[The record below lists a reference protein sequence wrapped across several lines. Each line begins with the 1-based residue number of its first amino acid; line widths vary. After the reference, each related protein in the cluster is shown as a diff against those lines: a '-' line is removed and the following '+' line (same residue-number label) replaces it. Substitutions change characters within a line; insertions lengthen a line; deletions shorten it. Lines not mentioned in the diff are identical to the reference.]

1 MLLVINSDILK
12 KLLFNTIKLPH
23 KNTMIKKK
31 ISISIH
37 SLSCAIDGKLVLED
51 INFSLTSGQSITI
64 TGPNG
69 VGKTLLLHVIL
80 GFKSSFK
87 GNILINEV
95 DFSEDPDNRQE
106 QIGYCGHSAS
116 LQAGLTPLEI
126 LKYWKAYYNSDA
138 IALDLVKFWGL
149 PNNTV
154 DNCSAGQRK
163 RIGLARLSMMQR
175 NIWLLDEP
183 TTNLDIEGKEKF
195 LELHASH
202 IKSGGLSII
211 TTHEPSQFNKNKII
225 NLDKHR
231 IN

>member
-1 MLLVINSDILK
+1 MLLVIISNVLK
-12 KLLFNTIKLPH
+12 KLLFNTFKLPH
-23 KNTMIKKK
+23 KNKMIKKQ

-37 SLSCAIDGKLVLED
+37 SLSCAVDGKLLLED

-95 DFSEDPDNRQE
+95 DLSQDPEDRQE
-106 QIGYCGHSAS
+106 QIGYYGHSAS

-126 LKYWKAYYNSDA
+126 MRYWKAYYNSDA

-149 PNNTV
+149 PNNTIE
-154 DNCSAGQRK
+154 NCSAGQRK

-195 LELHASH
+195 LQMHASH
-202 IKSGGLSII
+202 LKSGGLSII

>member
-1 MLLVINSDILK
+1 M
-12 KLLFNTIKLPH
+12 T
-23 KNTMIKKK
+23 KKK

-37 SLSCAIDGKLVLED
+37 SLSCAVDGKLLLED

-64 TGPNG
+64 AGANG
-69 VGKTLLLHVIL
+69 VGKTLLLHIIL

-87 GNILINEV
+87 GRILINEV
-95 DFSEDPDNRQE
+95 DLSGDPDDRQE
-106 QIGYCGHSAS
+106 QIGYYGHSAS

-126 LKYWKAYYNSDA
+126 MRYWKAYYNSDA
-138 IALDLVKFWGL
+138 VALDLVKFWRL
-149 PNNTV
+149 PNTTV
-154 DNCSAGQRK
+154 ENCSAGQQK

-202 IKSGGLSII
+202 LKSGGLSII

>member
-1 MLLVINSDILK
+1 MNK
-12 KLLFNTIKLPH
+12 KQ
-23 KNTMIKKK
+23 
-31 ISISIH
+31 ISISIN
-37 SLSCAIDGKLVLED
+37 SLSCAVDGKVVLD
-51 INFSLTSGQSITI
+51 NINFSLTSGQSITI

-87 GNILINEV
+87 GKILINEV
-95 DFSEDPDNRQE
+95 DLSEDPADRQE
-106 QIGYCGHSAS
+106 QIGYYGHRAS

-126 LKYWKAYYNSDA
+126 IRYWKAYYDSDA
-138 IALDLVKFWGL
+138 VASDLVKIWDL
-149 PNNTV
+149 PNNAV
-154 DNCSAGQRK
+154 ENCSEGQRK

-195 LELHASH
+195 LELHALH
-202 IKSGGLSII
+202 LKSGGLSVI

-225 NLDKHR
+225 NLDKYR
-231 IN
+231 SN

>member
-1 MLLVINSDILK
+1 M
-12 KLLFNTIKLPH
+12 T
-23 KNTMIKKK
+23 KKK

-37 SLSCAIDGKLVLED
+37 SLSCAVDGKLLLED

-87 GNILINEV
+87 GHILINEV
-95 DFSEDPDNRQE
+95 DLSQDPDDRQE
-106 QIGYCGHSAS
+106 QIGYYGHSAS

-126 LKYWKAYYNSDA
+126 IRYWKAYYNSDA

-149 PNNTV
+149 PNNTIE
-154 DNCSAGQRK
+154 NCSAGQRK

-183 TTNLDIEGKEKF
+183 TTNLDIEGKRKF
-195 LELHASH
+195 LQMHASH
-202 IKSGGLSII
+202 LKSGGLSVI
-211 TTHEPSQFNKNKII
+211 TTHEPSQFNRNKII

>member
-1 MLLVINSDILK
+1 MKIKINK
-12 KLLFNTIKLPH
+12 AQ
-23 KNTMIKKK
+23 
-31 ISISIH
+31 ISISIN
-37 SLSCAIDGKLVLED
+37 SLSCTVDGKVILDD

-95 DFSEDPDNRQE
+95 DFSEDPDDRQE
-106 QIGYCGHSAS
+106 QIGYYGHSAS

-126 LKYWKAYYNSDA
+126 IKYWKAYYNSDA

-202 IKSGGLSII
+202 LKSGGLSII
-211 TTHEPSQFNKNKII
+211 TTHEPEQFKKSKMI
-225 NLDKHR
+225 NLDR
-231 IN
+231 YRGNLSQC

>member
-1 MLLVINSDILK
+1 M
-12 KLLFNTIKLPH
+12 T
-23 KNTMIKKK
+23 KKK

-37 SLSCAIDGKLVLED
+37 SLSCAVDGKLLLED

-64 TGPNG
+64 IGPNG

-80 GFKSSFK
+80 GLKSSFK

-95 DFSEDPDNRQE
+95 DLSQDPEDRQE
-106 QIGYCGHSAS
+106 QIGYYGHSAS

-126 LKYWKAYYNSDA
+126 IRYWKAYYNSDA

-154 DNCSAGQRK
+154 ENCSAGQRK

-195 LELHASH
+195 LQMHASH
-202 IKSGGLSII
+202 LKSGGLSII
-211 TTHEPSQFNKNKII
+211 TTHEPSQFNRNKII
-225 NLDKHR
+225 NLNKHR

>member
-1 MLLVINSDILK
+1 MNK
-12 KLLFNTIKLPH
+12 EQ
-23 KNTMIKKK
+23 
-31 ISISIH
+31 ISISIN
-37 SLSCAIDGKLVLED
+37 SLSCAIDGKVVLDD

-87 GNILINEV
+87 GKILINEV
-95 DFSEDPDNRQE
+95 DLSADPADRQE
-106 QIGYCGHSAS
+106 QIGYYGHRAS

-126 LKYWKAYYNSDA
+126 IKYWKAYYDSDA
-138 IALDLVKFWGL
+138 VASDLVKIWDL
-149 PNNTV
+149 PNNAV
-154 DNCSAGQRK
+154 ENCSEGQRK

-195 LELHASH
+195 LELHALH
-202 IKSGGLSII
+202 LKSGGLSVI
-211 TTHEPSQFNKNKII
+211 TTHEPSQFSKNKII
-225 NLDKHR
+225 NLDKYR
-231 IN
+231 SS

>member
-1 MLLVINSDILK
+1 M
-12 KLLFNTIKLPH
+12 T
-23 KNTMIKKK
+23 KKK

-37 SLSCAIDGKLVLED
+37 SLSCAVDGKLLLED

-80 GFKSSFK
+80 GLKSSFK

-95 DFSEDPDNRQE
+95 DLSQDPDDRQE
-106 QIGYCGHSAS
+106 QIGYYGHSES

-126 LKYWKAYYNSDA
+126 IKYWKAYYNSDA
-138 IALDLVKFWGL
+138 VAMDLVKFWGL

-154 DNCSAGQRK
+154 ENCSEGQRK

-183 TTNLDIEGKEKF
+183 TTNLDLEGKEKF

-202 IKSGGLSII
+202 LKSGGLSII
-211 TTHEPSQFNKNKII
+211 TTHEPSQFNRNKII
-225 NLDKHR
+225 NLNKHR

>member
-1 MLLVINSDILK
+1 M
-12 KLLFNTIKLPH
+12 T
-23 KNTMIKKK
+23 KKK

-37 SLSCAIDGKLVLED
+37 SLSCAVDGKLLLED

-80 GFKSSFK
+80 GLKSSFK

-95 DFSEDPDNRQE
+95 DLSQDPDDRQE
-106 QIGYCGHSAS
+106 QIGYYGHSAS

-126 LKYWKAYYNSDA
+126 IRYWKAYYNSDA

-149 PNNTV
+149 PNNTIE
-154 DNCSAGQRK
+154 NCSAGQRK

-183 TTNLDIEGKEKF
+183 TTNLDIEGKRKF
-195 LELHASH
+195 LQMHASH
-202 IKSGGLSII
+202 LKSGGLSII

-225 NLDKHR
+225 NLNKHR

>member
-1 MLLVINSDILK
+1 MLLIINSDVLK
-12 KLLFNTIKLPH
+12 KLLSNTFKLPH
-23 KNTMIKKK
+23 KNKMTKKK

-37 SLSCAIDGKLVLED
+37 SLSCAVDGKLLLED

-95 DFSEDPDNRQE
+95 DLSQDPDDRQE
-106 QIGYCGHSAS
+106 QIGYYGHSAS

-126 LKYWKAYYNSDA
+126 MRYWKAYYNSDA

-149 PNNTV
+149 PKNTV
-154 DNCSAGQRK
+154 ENCSAGQR
-163 RIGLARLSMMQR
+163 
-175 NIWLLDEP
+175 
-183 TTNLDIEGKEKF
+183 
-195 LELHASH
+195 
-202 IKSGGLSII
+202 
-211 TTHEPSQFNKNKII
+211 
-225 NLDKHR
+225 
-231 IN
+231 

>member
-1 MLLVINSDILK
+1 MNK
-12 KLLFNTIKLPH
+12 AQ
-23 KNTMIKKK
+23 
-31 ISISIH
+31 ISISIN
-37 SLSCAIDGKLVLED
+37 SLSCAVEGKVVLDD

-80 GFKSSFK
+80 GFKSRFK
-87 GNILINEV
+87 GNILINGV
-95 DFSEDPDNRQE
+95 DLSDDPSGRQE
-106 QIGYCGHSAS
+106 QIGYYGHRAS

-126 LKYWKAYYNSDA
+126 IRYWKIYYNSDA
-138 IALDLVKFWGL
+138 IATDLVKFWGL

-154 DNCSAGQRK
+154 ENCSIGQQK

-183 TTNLDIEGKEKF
+183 TTNLDTEGKEKF
-195 LELHASH
+195 SELHALH
-202 IKSGGLSII
+202 LKSGGLSII
-211 TTHEPSQFNKNKII
+211 TSHEPSQFRKNKII

-231 IN
+231 AN

>member
-1 MLLVINSDILK
+1 MM
-12 KLLFNTIKLPH
+12 T
-23 KNTMIKKK
+23 KKK
-31 ISISIH
+31 NSISIH
-37 SLSCAIDGKLVLED
+37 SLSCAVDGKLLLED

-80 GFKSSFK
+80 GFKSIFK
-87 GNILINEV
+87 GHILINEV
-95 DFSEDPDNRQE
+95 DLSQDPDDRQE
-106 QIGYCGHSAS
+106 QIGYYGHSAS

-126 LKYWKAYYNSDA
+126 IRYWKAYYNSDA

-149 PNNTV
+149 PNNTIE
-154 DNCSAGQRK
+154 NCSAGQRK

-202 IKSGGLSII
+202 LKSGGLSVI
-211 TTHEPSQFNKNKII
+211 TTHEPSQFNKSNVI

>member
-1 MLLVINSDILK
+1 M
-12 KLLFNTIKLPH
+12 T
-23 KNTMIKKK
+23 KKK

-37 SLSCAIDGKLVLED
+37 SLSCAVDGKLLLED

-80 GFKSSFK
+80 GLKSSFK

-95 DFSEDPDNRQE
+95 DLSQDPDDRQE
-106 QIGYCGHSAS
+106 QIGYYGHSAS

-126 LKYWKAYYNSDA
+126 IRYWKAYYNSDA
-138 IALDLVKFWGL
+138 IALDLVKNWGL
-149 PNNTV
+149 PNNTIE
-154 DNCSAGQRK
+154 NCSAGQRK

-183 TTNLDIEGKEKF
+183 TTNLDIEGKRKF
-195 LELHASH
+195 LQMHASH
-202 IKSGGLSII
+202 LKSGGLSII

-225 NLDKHR
+225 NLNKHR

>member
-1 MLLVINSDILK
+1 MQEYQS
-12 KLLFNTIKLPH
+12 
-23 KNTMIKKK
+23 
-31 ISISIH
+31 SISIN
-37 SLSCAIDGKLVLED
+37 SLSCAVDGKVVLDD

-80 GFKSSFK
+80 GFKSRFK
-87 GNILINEV
+87 GNILINGV
-95 DFSEDPDNRQE
+95 DFSDDPADRQE
-106 QIGYCGHSAS
+106 QIGYYGHRES

-126 LKYWKAYYNSDA
+126 IRYWKIYYDSDA
-138 IALDLVKFWGL
+138 IATDLVKFWGL

-154 DNCSAGQRK
+154 ENCSKGQQK

-195 LELHASH
+195 FELHALH
-202 IKSGGLSII
+202 LKSGGLSII
-211 TTHEPSQFNKNKII
+211 TSHEPSQLRKNKII

-231 IN
+231 AN